1 MAAYRAYARWLI
13 PLFLAILVIVFDQI
27 SKYRVVQALGPLPHV
42 RTIAIIGDWFN
53 LVYTHNT
60 GVAFSLFNQMPQ
72 LLTVLGAGIT
82 IGVIYAYVTH
92 LPSHEPL
99 VQVGTGLVVGGALGN
114 LIDRIRLGYV
124 IDFVQVGWW
133 PIFNIADMAISCGA
147 AVLMFGLLR
156 IERGERRQTH
166 VTVQ

>member
-1 MAAYRAYARWLI
+1 MALYRQNTRWFV
-13 PLFLAILVIVFDQI
+13 PLLLVILIVVVDQI
-27 SKYRVVQALGPLPHV
+27 SKYQIVRLLGPLPYTH
-42 RTIAIIGDWFN
+42 TIALIGDWFN

-72 LLTVLGAGIT
+72 LLTVLSAAIT
-82 IGVIYAYVTH
+82 VGVIYAYITH

-99 VQVGTGLVVGGALGN
+99 VQAGAGLVVGGALGN

-133 PIFNIADMAISCGA
+133 PVFNVADMAISCGA
-147 AVLMFGLLR
+147 VLLMLGLLR
-156 IERGERRQTH
+156 VDRVTRRQEQ
-166 VTVQ
+166 VTAQ